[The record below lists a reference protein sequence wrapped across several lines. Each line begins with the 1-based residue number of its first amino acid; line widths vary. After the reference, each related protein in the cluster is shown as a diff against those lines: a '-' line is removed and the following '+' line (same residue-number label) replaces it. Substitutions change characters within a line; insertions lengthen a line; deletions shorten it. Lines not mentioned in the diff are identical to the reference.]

1 MSDAAAISCK
11 DWRML
16 KESSNK
22 QVDKDLGKGSG
33 GSRSQMTMRASAETG
48 RSSFIQCG
56 NKRKD
61 RICQQLGF
69 EKVILCFT
77 NNGETCSW
85 IL

>member
-1 MSDAAAISCK
+1 MSDAAAIRCK

-16 KESSNK
+16 TESGNK
-22 QVDKDLGKGSG
+22 QVAKDLGKGSG

-61 RICQQLGF
+61 RMGQQLGL

-77 NNGETCSW
+77 NKGETCSW